1 MTSQGEGLAVSILPS
16 LHSGSISLDELIALA
31 DEMAALARAGVPLE
45 QGLIEAAG
53 DLSNRSGKL
62 ATDVAHRMRSGES
75 FLHIIASSPGIF
87 PPAYRAVVEAGAR
100 TGRLSS
106 ALEGLAN
113 SARRAAELRRLAR
126 AAIVY
131 PLSVALLAY
140 GLFILSI
147 LRFQPLVSE
156 AYQTLN
162 VPPNRLNRA
171 LVNLGET
178 ANIWGPALPLFVLL
192 PVGIWW
198 YWSGRA
204 KQLHGRLG
212 ERILPTA
219 RLIKYGQIA
228 TFADVLA
235 LLVEHEAPLGESIVL
250 AADASGDRQLARG
263 ARTLA
268 SNIERGGNADAVP
281 ATIEGCPPL
290 LAWLLSR
297 GSTQPGL
304 AESLRRTAES
314 YRRRAV
320 QLDDRLR
327 LYLPLVL
334 TFLIGG
340 TAVVVYALSV
350 FVPWYDLLFN
360 MSGYS

>member
-1 MTSQGEGLAVSILPS
+1 MTGQGEGPAVSTLPS
-16 LHSGSISLDELIALA
+16 LHAGSISLDELIALA

-45 QGLIEAAG
+45 QGLLEAAG

-62 ATDVAHRMRSGES
+62 ATDVAHRMRTGES

-140 GLFILSI
+140 VLFILSI

-162 VPPNRLNRA
+162 APPNRLNHA
-171 LVNLGET
+171 LVNLGQS
-178 ANIWGPALPLFVLL
+178 ASIWGPALPLLVLL
-192 PVGIWW
+192 PLGFWW
-198 YWSGRA
+198 YRSGRTG
-204 KQLHGRLG
+204 QLQAVRREG
-212 ERILPTA
+212 ILPTA

-228 TFADVLA
+228 TFADVLG
-235 LLVEHEAPLGESIVL
+235 LLVEHEVPLGESIVL
-250 AADASGDRQLARG
+250 AADASGDPQLARG

-268 SNIERGGNADAVP
+268 QNIERGGRADAAQ

-304 AESLRRTAES
+304 AEALRRTAES
-314 YRRRAV
+314 FRGRAV

-327 LYLPLVL
+327 LYLPLAL

-340 TAVVVYALSV
+340 TAVAVYALSV
-350 FVPWYDLLFN
+350 FVPWYDLLFS
-360 MSGYS
+360 MSGNS